1 MARISLWNDRI
12 TNPSRNAEQY
22 AKHRAKE
29 LEQRKNRHKKG
40 RIRPAEE
47 EIVEEKPAE
56 PEPQLEPEPEAEPVQ
71 VLEQDGSAPYTAK
84 RYKILTSRQRRRN
97 CLSISVSEEEEEILR
112 AHAAKL
118 GKSFSSWARDT
129 LFRSARRKIPARPQ

>member
-40 RIRPAEE
+40 RIRPVEE
-47 EIVEEKPAE
+47 EIVEEIPAE
-56 PEPQLEPEPEAEPVQ
+56 SEPQPEPEAEPVQ